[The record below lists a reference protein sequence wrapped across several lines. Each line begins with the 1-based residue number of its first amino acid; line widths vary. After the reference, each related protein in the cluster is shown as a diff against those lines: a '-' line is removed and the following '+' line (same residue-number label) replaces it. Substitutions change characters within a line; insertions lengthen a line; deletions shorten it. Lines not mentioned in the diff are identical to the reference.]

1 MKRLS
6 YRMAAEGMGL
16 ALLAACSG
24 AKTDKPVVTNAADT
38 TVSASGV
45 DAARRGKSMIRLV
58 NAVPGAAAVDLTA
71 DDKSV
76 FTAVAYKSVTPYA
89 EIGDNMVKMKLQGAG
104 GAPLAENSE
113 TMTDGYR
120 YTVVAL
126 PKKDS
131 GVELKVVRDEVVP
144 DSGKVKLRVIHAAPG
159 MGEIDV
165 LVPGQRDP
173 LFDNINYGTE
183 AGYKEL
189 APMTGVLEIRGEHG
203 SQSVRLKSMKYE
215 AGKAYTVVISGP
227 AGRKAEVTVFD
238 DTARM

>member
-6 YRMAAEGMGL
+6 YRIAAEGVGL

-24 AKTDKPVVTNAADT
+24 AKTEKPVVTNAADT

-45 DAARRGKSMIRLV
+45 DAARRGKSMVRLV

-76 FTAVAYKSVTPYA
+76 FTAVAYKAVTPYA
-89 EIGDNMVKMKLQGAG
+89 EIGDNMVKLHLQGAG
-104 GAPLAENSE
+104 GAVLADNSE

-120 YTVVAL
+120 YTVIAL
-126 PKKDS
+126 PKKDG
-131 GVELKVVRDEVVP
+131 GVDLKVVRDEVIP

-165 LVPGQRDP
+165 LVPGEKEP
-173 LFDNINYGTE
+173 LFDNVNYATE
-183 AGYKEL
+183 AGYKDL

-203 SQSVRLKSMKYE
+203 AAPIRVKSMKFE
-215 AGKAYTVVISGP
+215 AGKAYTVIISGP
-227 AGRKAEVTVFD
+227 TGQKADVTVFD
-238 DTARM
+238 DTARS